1 MKCSKETKDS
11 TQEEPCGRNSGLD
24 GATERDR
31 AVRILTDAP
40 PRGSAEVQNKA
51 HYRGLSLYRHTS
63 AHLVLIFKIFPFEMG
78 RDHITHRISIFW
90 LSFIVAVVPHQAQRK
105 TLHNPLPLPSLARC
119 CREQQG
125 TRPAA
130 CVLLLARRDSRSSVL
145 LSFPT
150 G

>member
-11 TQEEPCGRNSGLD
+11 AQEEPCGRNSGLD
-24 GATERDR
+24 GATEWDQ

-78 RDHITHRISIFW
+78 RDHITHRISTFW
-90 LSFIVAVVPHQAQRK
+90 LSFILAVVPHQAQEK
-105 TLHNPLPLPSLARC
+105 DSAQSPPLALPC
-119 CREQQG
+119 
-125 TRPAA
+125 P
-130 CVLLLARRDSRSSVL
+130 VL
-145 LSFPT
+145 P
-150 G
+150 